1 MIFMKKS
8 KIEKALLEAYV
19 LAYRNATPSANFIEL
34 MDNAKL
40 DKDGRKII
48 DYDAYFCKHEVLKE
62 IVEGIIIKY
71 KLNER
76 EIKILNF
83 NFWLGC
89 SPRSNKKNDLD
100 NN

>member
-1 MIFMKKS
+1 MKT

-19 LAYRNATPSANFIEL
+19 LAYRNATPSADFMEL
-34 MDNAKL
+34 MDKAEI

-48 DYDAYFCKHEVLKE
+48 NYNDYFCKHEVLKE
-62 IVEGIIIKY
+62 IVEGIIKKY

-76 EIKILNF
+76 QIKVLNF

-89 SPRSNKKNDLD
+89 SPRSGIIND
-100 NN
+100 

>member
-1 MIFMKKS
+1 MIFMNRS

-19 LAYRNATPSANFIEL
+19 LAYKNATPSVDFMQL
-34 MDNAKL
+34 MDNAKI

-48 DYDAYFCKHEVLKE
+48 DYDAYFCENELLKE
-62 IVEGIIIKY
+62 IVENIIRKY

-89 SPRSNKKNDLD
+89 SPRSMKIND
-100 NN
+100 